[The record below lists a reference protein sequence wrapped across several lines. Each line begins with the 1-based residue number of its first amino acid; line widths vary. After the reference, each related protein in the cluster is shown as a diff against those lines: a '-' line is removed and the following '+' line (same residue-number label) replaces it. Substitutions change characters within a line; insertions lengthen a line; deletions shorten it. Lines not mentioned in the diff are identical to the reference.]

1 MAFTIIR
8 EDLARVAADA
18 IVVPA
23 NPTLMPDGG
32 VSYAVAKAA
41 GYRRVKRAC
50 KRLGG
55 CEVGFAAATPAF
67 DLQAEHIIHAVG
79 PIWRGGDNGE
89 AQLLRSAYDSAL
101 NLALRLNSHSV
112 ALPLLSAGTFGY
124 PMREAFEI
132 AVEAIRVFLDA
143 TDPDMDV
150 ILVLFDKRAVT
161 EGSRM
166 FGEIAE
172 YIDDAYADSHMGLNM
187 SRRRR
192 MEAERPW
199 SSYGY
204 RGGFDAEEEAIPDV
218 GPGDTGSLSLAV
230 DRVQEVTQERFEDV
244 GQYARAS
251 FQAGYCQRCGA
262 FYQPGASFCTRC
274 GHPLDGREVSAAEA
288 QRPEDLAAIPR
299 PWNATDAP
307 DVVGYSMP
315 APEAAPMPKAA
326 AAAPAPKGRRRFGAP
341 STAPRRAERE
351 SAAAPTLTAERPP
364 SLGDML
370 AHMDAPFSMMLMQ
383 LIDARG
389 LTDAQVYKRANI
401 SRQHFSKMRNPGYR
415 PTKKTV
421 IALAIALELPL
432 EDMRELLAR
441 AGFALSHSDKSDII
455 VEYFVSHGNYDMFA
469 INEALFAYDQPLL
482 N

>member
-8 EDLARVAADA
+8 EDLARVQADA

-23 NPTLMPDGG
+23 NKYLEINGG
-32 VSYAVAKAA
+32 TGLTVAEAA
-41 GYRRVKRAC
+41 GLRRVRRAC
-50 KRLGG
+50 RRLGG
-55 CEVGFAAATPAF
+55 CPVGDAVATPAF
-67 DLQAEHIIHAVG
+67 KLPAKHIIHAVG
-79 PIWRGGDNGE
+79 PIWRGGDAGE
-89 AQLLRSAYDSAL
+89 AELLRSAYDSAL
-101 NLALRLNSHSV
+101 NLALRLNSRSV

-132 AVEAIRVFLDA
+132 AVEAIRAFLDA
-143 TDPDMDV
+143 TASDMDV
-150 ILVLFDKRAVT
+150 ILVLYDKRAVT

-172 YIDDAYADSHMGLNM
+172 YIDDAYADSHAGPNM

-192 MEAERPW
+192 MEVERAWP
-199 SSYGY
+199 SYRDY
-204 RGGFDAEEEAIPDV
+204 GGFDAEEEALPDV
-218 GPGDTGSLSLAV
+218 GPGDTGSLVLGMRLDEATAEKRPETA
-230 DRVQEVTQERFEDV
+230 DRFAER
-244 GQYARAS
+244 S
-251 FQAGYCQRCGA
+251 FQEAYCQRCGA
-262 FYQPGASFCTRC
+262 FNEPGAVFCTKC
-274 GHPLDGREVSAAEA
+274 GSHLHDRGAFAA
-288 QRPEDLAAIPR
+288 PSYSTPAA
-299 PWNATDAP
+299 A
-307 DVVGYSMP
+307 
-315 APEAAPMPKAA
+315 AAPMPKAA
-326 AAAPAPKGRRRFGAP
+326 AEAPLPKGRRHFGAP
-341 STAPRRAERE
+341 SVAPRRAERE
-351 SAAAPTLTAERPP
+351 SIAAPTLTAERPP

-370 AHMDAPFSMMLMQ
+370 SNMDAPFSTMLMQ

-421 IALAIALELPL
+421 VALAVALELPL

-441 AGFALSHSDKSDII
+441 AGFALSHSDKFDII
-455 VEYFVSHGNYDMFA
+455 VEYFVSSGNYDMFA

>member
-1 MAFTIIR
+1 MPSISTI
-8 EDLARVAADA
+8 
-18 IVVPA
+18 
-23 NPTLMPDGG
+23 
-32 VSYAVAKAA
+32 
-41 GYRRVKRAC
+41 
-50 KRLGG
+50 
-55 CEVGFAAATPAF
+55 
-67 DLQAEHIIHAVG
+67 
-79 PIWRGGDNGE
+79 
-89 AQLLRSAYDSAL
+89 
-101 NLALRLNSHSV
+101 
-112 ALPLLSAGTFGY
+112 
-124 PMREAFEI
+124 
-132 AVEAIRVFLDA
+132 
-143 TDPDMDV
+143 
-150 ILVLFDKRAVT
+150 
-161 EGSRM
+161 
-166 FGEIAE
+166 
-172 YIDDAYADSHMGLNM
+172 
-187 SRRRR
+187 
-192 MEAERPW
+192 ERPW
-199 SSYGY
+199 SSYVY

-262 FYQPGASFCTRC
+262 FYEPGASFCTRC